1 MSVPF
6 GELYAQTY
14 DDVYRAKDYGAECDL
29 LELVWRQHA
38 SGPVR
43 TVLDLG
49 CGTGGHALVLAQ
61 RGYEVVGVDRS
72 PSMLA
77 RADEKAKA
85 IEGAIGTTSFV
96 LGDVRESRLERT
108 FDAVAILF
116 AVLGYQTTNDD
127 VLAALGTAREHLP
140 SGGML
145 VFDVWY
151 GPAVLHERP
160 EQRIA
165 VVDTPTGR
173 LLRVT
178 GGSLDV
184 SRHLSRVAYRLW
196 ELAGDRVVAETEE
209 EHVMRFFFPL
219 ELELFLDVCGFDLL
233 RLGAFPEI
241 EVDPDEGT
249 WNVAVVARAR

>member
-6 GELYAQTY
+6 GEVYAQTY
-14 DDVYRAKDYGAECDL
+14 DDVYRAKDYAAECDL
-29 LELVWRQHA
+29 LERVWHRYA
-38 SGPVR
+38 NAPVG

-49 CGTGGHALVLAQ
+49 CGTGAHALVLAQ

-72 PSMLA
+72 PDMLA
-77 RADEKAKA
+77 RATAKAKTS
-85 IEGAIGTTSFV
+85 EGSSGASFV
-96 LGDVRESRLERT
+96 LGDVREIRLDRT

-127 VLAALGTAREHLP
+127 VLAALRTAREHLP
-140 SGGML
+140 RGGML

-165 VVDTPTGR
+165 VVDSPNGR

-178 GGSLDV
+178 GATLDG

-196 ELAGDRVVAETEE
+196 EIAGDRVVAEAEE

-219 ELELFLDVCGFDLL
+219 ELELLLDVCGFDLL
-233 RLGAFPEI
+233 RLGAFPQI
-241 EVDPDEGT
+241 DVDPDERT